1 MAENKQ
7 PIGTL
12 AAHNVTIGRTISW
25 TMVDVNARYAARTI
39 HNKSKRER
47 NAADREAELEK
58 LEGHIEV
65 DESCFGGHRKG
76 KRGRGAGGK
85 ISVSGLLK
93 RRGEVQVILPKRC
106 DSKHLL
112 GAIQDN
118 VELDSIV
125 YSDGW
130 KVDNRLSLNGF
141 HHKRINHDKTLVN
154 GKVHING
161 IENYWGYAKRRL
173 KAYHGGFKRN
183 FGLFIRERSFR
194 FNHRDDETCLDYL
207 QDTLLNWSDQV
218 R

>member
-25 TMVDVNARYAARTI
+25 PMVDVNARYAARTI
-39 HNKSKRER
+39 HTESKRER

-85 ISVSGLLK
+85 ISVFGLLK

-112 GAIQDN
+112 GAILEN
-118 VELDSIV
+118 VELGSIV

-130 KVDNRLSLNGF
+130 KAYNKLSLNGF
-141 HHKRINHDKTLVN
+141 HHKRIILYKTLVD

-161 IENYWGYAKRRL
+161 QESSRGYAKSLPPRL
-173 KAYHGGFKRN
+173 QTQLRALYP
-183 FGLFIRERSFR
+183 
-194 FNHRDDETCLDYL
+194 
-207 QDTLLNWSDQV
+207 
-218 R
+218 